1 MKESKAPSLGRT
13 PAQKFFDKWQ
23 GLFYLIPWIIGFVV
37 FKAIPFGQSLYYS
50 FTDMDFFN
58 GIHQYGIM
66 NYVDAFTT
74 PKITKALITTFKY
87 SFITVPLKLVFAL
100 FIAYILNFK
109 IACVNVF
116 RTVYYIPSILGGSV
130 AIAVLWK
137 AVFRDDGLVN
147 TLIRMLTFGHF
158 QGPSW
163 LSDPG
168 YALWIICFLRIWQ
181 FGSAMVLFLAAL
193 KGVPADLYE
202 AATIDG
208 AGKWNRHADAGAGK
222 CTRFIYHNSRDHV
235 GGNEW
240 NRRVAMLFGW
250 MKSLIFYLLLATIV
264 THMAPSN
271 QYKQYIRYFIG
282 LVVIVLLASPLKFL
296 FEFGSGDLQELLQEI
311 EHVEGQESVA
321 GVGGSITDYYGMGI
335 REGLK
340 KELQGYSVEDVAI
353 ITDAG
358 GELLQCTIYISEA
371 KATEEMEKEIKK
383 YISDVYNLEDARI
396 YVVRR

>member
-109 IACVNVF
+109 IKFVNLF

-130 AIAVLWK
+130 AIAVLWRALFK
-137 AVFRDDGLVN
+137 DTGVVN
-147 TLIRMLTFGHF
+147 TILGFFGIA
-158 QGPSW
+158 GPDW
-163 LSDPG
+163 LADKTW
-168 YALWIICFLRIWQ
+168 ALFVICLLRVWQ

-208 AGKWNRHADAGAGK
+208 ASKTK
-222 CTRFIYHNSRDHV
+222 QFFSITVPMITPV
-235 GGNEW
+235 
-240 NRRVAMLFGW
+240 
-250 MKSLIFYLLLATIV
+250 IFYNLV
-264 THMAPSN
+264 TQIA
-271 QYKQYIRYFIG
+271 QAFQ
-282 LVVIVLLASPLKFL
+282 
-296 FEFGSGDLQELLQEI
+296 EFNGP
-311 EHVEGQESVA
+311 
-321 GVGGSITDYYGMGI
+321 Y
-335 REGLK
+335 
-340 KELQGYSVEDVAI
+340 I
-353 ITDAG
+353 ITQG
-358 GELLQCTIYISEA
+358 GPRNATTLVSLL
-371 KATEEMEKEIKK
+371 
-383 YISDVYNLEDARI
+383 VYNYAFKSNEMGMACALAWVMFIAVALLTVIAFTSQKHWVYYAD
-396 YVVRR
+396 